1 MSDDN
6 TPALTKAIFI
16 WKAGRSIPLTLFAQ
30 LCADG
35 YDVPSLERAYR
46 KRKA

>member
-1 MSDDN
+1 MLNDD
-6 TPALTKAIFI
+6 TPALSKAIFI

-30 LCADG
+30 LLADG

-46 KRKA
+46 KR